1 MSYNVDEIY
10 NNIEGTPRA
19 VIYARCSTQK
29 EVQLN
34 AIETQEKELIEECK
48 QKKWE
53 VVDIYKEN
61 ISGTTSD
68 RDEYQRLLQ
77 DIGELDKFQ
86 IIVIK
91 DTDRLARETVESL
104 MFINYIIE
112 NNKLLYISSEKKF
125 LNPESESDKILFTL
139 NATFDELF
147 SMKLSE
153 KIRRSH
159 RTRQNYMLHPNIGKA
174 YGWDKKD
181 KNTYEINKEEGGYIL
196 QAVELLEEGK
206 AFSYISREMYR
217 RGARSP
223 YTSKEHK
230 NYTKGVNDLETYN
243 DMISATSWENIL
255 TSPRLYGTVIM
266 HKYEKQFKK
275 STRDKVP
282 EKLWIPF
289 ENALPAII
297 TKERYDNYM
306 EEYYNRKKGNKHNYV
321 RRGVHSLTS
330 KLYCAECGGKFYNI
344 KKNYKNRNG
353 ISNLWSCNNKI
364 NKKVCNNISINE
376 TTLSNIIYTYV
387 LNKYSNIFNNI
398 DSIIDDT
405 IKDIKAALASNDFEK
420 IHKKNEKEIN
430 RQNDRLSSLMDNL
443 IDETISK
450 ENYKMKE
457 NEILNK
463 IKQLKEENKKI
474 EKQMLLCEGSEQR
487 LNNIRESIKKNNLVE
502 ESIKN
507 GLLKCVYK
515 IYVHKD
521 GLLDVSMN
529 NSIFDLL
536 GINDKLL
543 SDNMNELIQF
553 QVLYQKESVYNTYN
567 DDKDKRVYEMLKN
580 NSNYKVKDLC
590 EIMQLSDSAIRKSTK
605 RLIESGYIKY
615 NNLGNHTG
623 VWEILKEM

>member
-10 NNIEGTPRA
+10 NNIEGTPKA

-48 QKKWE
+48 QKEWE

-68 RDEYQRLLQ
+68 RDEYQRLLR

-86 IIVIK
+86 IVVIK
-91 DTDRLARETVESL
+91 DTDRLSRETIESL
-104 MFINYIIE
+104 IFTNHIIE

-125 LNPESESDKILFTL
+125 LNPENESDKILYTL
-139 NATFDELF
+139 DATFNEFF
-147 SMKLSE
+147 SMRLSN

-159 RTRQNYMLHPNIGKA
+159 RTRQNYKIHPNIGKA

-181 KNTYEINKEEGGYIL
+181 KNTYVINEEEGKYIL

-206 AFSYISREMYR
+206 AFSYISQEMYR

-376 TTLSNIIYTYV
+376 TTLSNIIYTYI

-405 IKDIKAALASNDFEK
+405 IKDIKAVLASNDFEK

-430 RQNDRLSSLMDNL
+430 RQNDRLSSLTDNL
-443 IDETISK
+443 IDGTIKKET
-450 ENYKMKE
+450 YKMKE
-457 NEILNK
+457 NEILDR
-463 IKQLKEENKKI
+463 IKKLKEENKKI

-487 LNNIRESIKKNNLVE
+487 LNDIRESIKKNNIVE

-580 NSNYKVKDLC
+580 NGNYKVKDLC